1 MVTPSHYLYRFEQ
14 YGVPQARH
22 RVIVAGIRN
31 DLDVEFRVPAE
42 THRHD
47 YVSCRSA
54 IEDPPIGAEVANQEF
69 TKAK

>member
-1 MVTPSHYLYRFEQ
+1 MKILSDLEDCGYTLTPHLYRFEQ

-22 RVIVAGIRN
+22 RVIVVGIRN

-47 YVSCRSA
+47 YVL
-54 IEDPPIGAEVANQEF
+54 PVGH
-69 TKAK
+69 